1 MDVRFTPVRFTAGYD
16 MAEVDDFLD
25 RCSTALASGD
35 GSVTAETVLGA
46 RFHQTRFSEA
56 YDIAEV
62 DQFLDDVLAPQF
74 RDAAAPAA
82 PAGESALSGEAR
94 PHPTDAPAAGS
105 SGPVPH
111 PAEQRG
117 FLSRLFG
124 RR

>member
-1 MDVRFTPVRFTAGYD
+1 MDVRFTPLRFGTGYD

-25 RCSTALASGD
+25 RCEKALASGD

-46 RFHQTRFSEA
+46 RFRQTRFSEGYA
-56 YDIAEV
+56 MDEV
-62 DQFLDDVLAPQF
+62 DRFLDEVLAPQF
-74 RDAAAPAA
+74 RGGAPVA
-82 PAGESALSGEAR
+82 PSGESAPSDEAR
-94 PHPTDAPAAGS
+94 PRPVDTPGY

-111 PAEQRG
+111 PAERRG

>member
-1 MDVRFTPVRFTAGYD
+1 MDVRFTPVRFAAGYE

-25 RCSTALASGD
+25 RCEKALASGD

-46 RFHQTRFSEA
+46 RFRQTRFSEA
-56 YDIAEV
+56 YDTDEV

-82 PAGESALSGEAR
+82 ASREPAPSGEAR
-94 PHPTDAPAAGS
+94 PRPADAPAAGS
-105 SGPVPH
+105 GGPVPH